1 MSIVPSPKML
11 CKSNIPQAVD
21 KDQQILVQLKTLTF
35 KNFREPAYTLFVAKI
50 LFGFPN
56 PMTGKKP

>member
-1 MSIVPSPKML
+1 ML